1 MHGPQGRVKQ
11 EIGNDFK
18 KVVTTG
24 MRNQSIN
31 HVFVFFKFLL
41 QGGGGWRRDPSKVL
55 LDLFHFERVSPS

>member
-24 MRNQSIN
+24 MRNQSIM
-31 HVFVFFKFLL
+31 FLFFLSFCCK
-41 QGGGGWRRDPSKVL
+41 GGGGWRRDPSKVL